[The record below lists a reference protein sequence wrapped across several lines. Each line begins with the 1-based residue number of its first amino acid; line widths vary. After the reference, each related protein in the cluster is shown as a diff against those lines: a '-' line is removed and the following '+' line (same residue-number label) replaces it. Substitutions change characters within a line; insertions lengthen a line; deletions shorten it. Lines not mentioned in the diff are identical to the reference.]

1 MDTTR
6 VPTVVALVLTLW
18 LAACS
23 LAPEYQ
29 RPAAPIPSSVTDAGY
44 GPDVVAPAA
53 GQPADAAA
61 PGWRDFFTDD
71 QLRALI
77 AEGLQQ
83 NRDLKLAVL
92 ACIEY
97 DKC

>member
-1 MDTTR
+1 MR
-6 VPTVVALVLTLW
+6 LRPRRR
-18 LAACS
+18 CS
-23 LAPEYQ
+23 G
-29 RPAAPIPSSVTDAGY
+29 RR
-44 GPDVVAPAA
+44 
-53 GQPADAAA
+53 QPADAAA

-92 ACIEY
+92 AVAEARAQYGVQRLNACPSCRWTAVIRFPVPSMIRNP
-97 DKC
+97 KTSLRPC